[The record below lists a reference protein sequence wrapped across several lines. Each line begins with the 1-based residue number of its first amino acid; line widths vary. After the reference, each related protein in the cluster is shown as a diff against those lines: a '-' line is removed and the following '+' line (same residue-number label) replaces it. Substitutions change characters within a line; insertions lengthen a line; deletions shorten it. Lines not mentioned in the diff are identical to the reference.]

1 MSIFFPAGTQYVV
14 DANGVPQP
22 VSPTDPMP
30 VSAMV
35 TGAVSILLAAAT
47 VVGAGAWVA
56 LSKIPVACQAT
67 VSGTGTV
74 TGTVDIEV
82 SNDGV
87 TPIATAPLTINLNGT
102 TTASDGGVVNAP
114 WKYIRAN
121 LTAISGTSA
130 AVIVLMGV

>member
-1 MSIFFPAGTQYVV
+1 MVAPVVVNSIDSAGL
-14 DANGVPQP
+14 PQA

-30 VSAMV
+30 TSAAV
-35 TGAVSILLAAAT
+35 TGAVSTLLTAAAPYA
-47 VVGAGAWVA
+47 AGWVA
-56 LSKIPVACQAT
+56 LSKIPVSCQAII
-67 VSGTGTV
+67 SGTGAV

-121 LTAISGTSA
+121 LTAVSGTG
-130 AVIVLMGV
+130 AVVTVLMGV

>member
-1 MSIFFPAGTQYVV
+1 MADSLVFTKNSVTGTTT
-14 DANGVPQP
+14 P
-22 VSPTDPMP
+22 VGPSDPMP
-30 VSAMV
+30 VIAAV
-35 TGAVSILLAAAT
+35 TGAVSTLLTASL
-47 VVGAGAWVA
+47 VGAGAWFA
-56 LSKIPVACQAT
+56 LSKIPVTCQAT
-67 VSGTGTV
+67 VTGTGTV

-121 LTAISGTSA
+121 LTAVSGTGA
-130 AVIVLMGV
+130 AVTVLMGV